1 VDYSDSEDDDNMIG
15 LAEWVKGKKS
25 VSYPFG
31 GKEPE
36 KFGFD
41 ITKGAIRYLI
51 CYFSKGRS
59 NSPSSI
65 PYHL

>member
-1 VDYSDSEDDDNMIG
+1 MIG

-36 KFGFD
+36 KFAFD